1 MEQTTIQISKELAS
15 ELQKRKLSPK
25 ESYENVIW
33 DLVEDTQELSK
44 EVKEALERGRQQMRE
59 GKVVSWE
66 EVKKRYTLDVWVTVL
81 WRCTQNIR

>member
-66 EVKKRYTLDVWVTVL
+66 EVKKRYTLDV
-81 WRCTQNIR
+81 